1 MSAVLGKSPA
11 IAALLL
17 SIFVLAACGESAQDK
32 AQSQVC
38 SARTDISKEI
48 TAITEL
54 KVSTS
59 AIGEAKTHFEA
70 IAADVNKIKG
80 AQANLAA
87 PRKEQVEA
95 ATHTFTTEFSS
106 IVTGLS
112 SNLSLT
118 NAEAHLKTAVAQLA
132 TTYKKAL
139 APISCS

>member
-1 MSAVLGKSPA
+1 MSTVLRKSPA

-17 SIFVLAACGESAQDK
+17 SVFVLAACGESAQEK
-32 AQSQVC
+32 AKSQVC
-38 SARTDISKEI
+38 SARTEISKEI

-54 KVSTS
+54 KVSTNVVS
-59 AIGEAKTHFEA
+59 EAKTHLEA
-70 IAADVNKIKG
+70 ITKDLSKIKS
-80 AQANLAA
+80 AQSNLAPA
-87 PRKEQVEA
+87 RKEQVEA

-132 TTYKKAL
+132 ATYKKAL